1 MVVNL
6 KYLTRI
12 QNLNKGGSMASRSDI
27 IEQFILNTLAEGPFV
42 EISRND
48 LAKFFA
54 CAPSQINYV
63 LNTRFTVNN
72 GYAIES
78 VRGGAGFI
86 KVIRLDDDR
95 TNLNNLLEI
104 CSQPLNVIEGGQVL
118 DNLHSRKLITATEN
132 QLLKRAISTKA
143 LNNPLNMEEVLRAN
157 ILKEIII
164 EIMKRS

>member
-1 MVVNL
+1 
-6 KYLTRI
+6 
-12 QNLNKGGSMASRSDI
+12 MASRSDI
-27 IEQFILNTLAEGPFV
+27 IEQFILKTLAKDSFIEL
-42 EISRND
+42 SRND

-72 GYAIES
+72 GYVIES

-86 KVIRLDDDR
+86 KVTRL
-95 TNLNNLLEI
+95 TNDNTNFKNLISL
-104 CSQPLNVIEGGQVL
+104 CSQPLTETEGGQIL
-118 DNLHSRKLITATEN
+118 DNLVSRKLITMNEN

-143 LNNPLNMEEVLRAN
+143 LNNPLNMEERLRAN

-164 EIMKRS
+164 ELMKRS

>member
-1 MVVNL
+1 
-6 KYLTRI
+6 
-12 QNLNKGGSMASRSDI
+12 MASRSDI
-27 IEQFILNTLAEGPFV
+27 IEQFILKTLAQDSFIEL
-42 EISRND
+42 SRND

-72 GYAIES
+72 GYVIES

-86 KVIRLDDDR
+86 KVIKL
-95 TNLNNLLEI
+95 TNNNDNLQNLI
-104 CSQPLNVIEGGQVL
+104 NLCSQPLTETDGWQIL
-118 DNLHSRKLITATEN
+118 DNLYSRELISVSEN
-132 QLLKRAISTKA
+132 QILKRAISTKA
-143 LNNPLNMEEVLRAN
+143 LNNPLNMEEMLRAN